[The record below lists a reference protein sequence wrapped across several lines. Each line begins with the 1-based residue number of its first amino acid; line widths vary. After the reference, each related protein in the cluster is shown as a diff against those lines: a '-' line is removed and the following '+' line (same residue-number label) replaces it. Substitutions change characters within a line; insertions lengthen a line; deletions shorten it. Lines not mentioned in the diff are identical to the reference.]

1 MRPLIKVS
9 LILVFVIIS
18 SYVKSQETVQ
28 TVPVFRK
35 QIDYDF
41 TSEWQY
47 VSTDLYLFNADR
59 FNKMIN
65 DMYVPGKRI
74 RKKDELV
81 QNVLITASL
90 DGLKNYENIEYPI
103 YNFRVLKTDE
113 RRYTTQA
120 SSNEV
125 IRILENYPNSAISNH
140 IGAKINVDIITD
152 KNKSVIYKM
161 VASQLQNISALSNP
175 TDAAMQLVGEF
186 GKMMEKDAVG
196 KEYNFESTIRL
207 YEEQDFNTRFHS
219 INIFVFAPSKLRSTG
234 FDTLDISNFITNAE
248 NPIITREVL
257 DKFIDYYAYPF
268 MVTINY
274 RSKYIPEIPDVV
286 SLESVKKREFNVM
299 KKYNEGGINTDIYK
313 QEMQL
318 IKFLEIF
325 VHLKLDVN
333 TYELN
338 YKKKTNDNYSILT
351 FLIMQDLMKLKK
363 TYNSVIFIN
372 SGKSEFEDKF
382 HQIYDDFIVKAEL
395 FLESNNNLR
404 DVKYLVNTIL
414 ELENNSNLILD
425 SLNREDYLR
434 RLYLV
439 NLPEREA
446 NSSEIK
452 NINKW
457 ISTIEIQHFDEIYN
471 KKIDYLKKMDVNH
484 ESHLIALELE
494 SSVRNTNC
502 VMCREQVSFVVG
514 EFMVKYVE
522 YERKNA
528 FDNLEKLKTE
538 TNTLIYQLSK
548 QETTISLHLETDYS
562 GELPP
567 HIQII
572 DSDLKQLIADKQEL
586 QKIIKMSH
594 YTANLEEIKIATE
607 QIILLSAKLKNGFE
621 TICTQESNLC
631 EEIKFEEDE
640 NE

>member
-1 MRPLIKVS
+1 MSSS
-9 LILVFVIIS
+9 L
-18 SYVKSQETVQ
+18 KSQETVK
-28 TVPVFRK
+28 TVPVFKK

-103 YNFRVLKTDE
+103 YNFRVSKTE
-113 RRYTTQA
+113 EGKYTTQA

-140 IGAKINVDIITD
+140 IGAKIKVDIITD

-196 KEYNFESTIRL
+196 KEYHFESTIRL

-219 INIFVFAPSKLRSTG
+219 INIFVFTPSKVRSTG

-248 NPIITREVL
+248 NPVINREVL
-257 DKFIDYYAYPF
+257 DKFIDYYVYPF
-268 MVTINY
+268 MVTVNY

-286 SLESVKKREFNVM
+286 SFESLKEREFDII
-299 KKYNEGGINTDIYK
+299 KKYKAGEISEAIYK

-318 IKFLEIF
+318 IDFLEIF
-325 VHLKLDVN
+325 VQLKLDVN

-338 YKKKTNDNYSILT
+338 YKKKTNENHSILS
-351 FLIMQDLMKLKK
+351 FIIMQDLMKLKS
-363 TYNSVIFIN
+363 TYNQVIFTN
-372 SGKSEFEDKF
+372 SEKPEFEDKF

-414 ELENNSNLILD
+414 ELKNTPNLKLD
-425 SLNREDYLR
+425 SLNREEYLR
-434 RLYLV
+434 KLHLV
-439 NLPEREA
+439 SLPEREV
-446 NSSEIK
+446 NSSEATT
-452 NINKW
+452 INNW
-457 ISTIEIQHFDEIYN
+457 ISKIENQHFDEIYN
-471 KKIDYLKKMDVNH
+471 KKLDYLKKMPVNP
-484 ESHLIALELE
+484 ESHLVALELE

-502 VMCREQVSFVVG
+502 IICREQVSSVVG
-514 EFMVKYVE
+514 EFIEKYRE

-538 TNTLIYQLSK
+538 TNILIYQLSK

-572 DSDLKQLIADKQEL
+572 DANFKQLIADKQEL
-586 QKIIKMSH
+586 QKIIKTSH
-594 YTANLEEIKIATE
+594 YTAELEKIKNDSE
-607 QIILLSAKLKNGFE
+607 QINFLSTKLKYGFE
-621 TICTQESNLC
+621 TICTQEPSLC
-631 EEIKFEEDE
+631 KEIKFEEDG
-640 NE
+640 N